1 MAKVVIGNAG
11 GSRGGVHV
19 WTKEGKVKGKRKP
32 GAKRAKG
39 IKIERARKLKETCIK
54 PLSSAVVA

>member
-1 MAKVVIGNAG
+1 M
-11 GSRGGVHV
+11 HV